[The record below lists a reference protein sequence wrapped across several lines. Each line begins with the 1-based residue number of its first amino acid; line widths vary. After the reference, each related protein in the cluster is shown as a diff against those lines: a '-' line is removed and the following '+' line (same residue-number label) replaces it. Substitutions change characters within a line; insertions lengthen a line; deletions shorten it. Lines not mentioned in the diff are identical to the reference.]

1 MLLQDIYEQSLFL
14 FFAEIQSQAKKS
26 LKQQVKHYAGFCSH
40 RKLLLLLLL
49 LLLLCNV
56 NK

>member
-40 RKLLLLLLL
+40 CKLLLLLL

-56 NK
+56 K